1 MRQRLAIRYAI
12 RGDLRFLSHQDTLRL
27 FQRAFARAD
36 IPVRYS
42 EGFNPRPRI
51 SIAMPRPVGVE
62 SHDELMTIE
71 LASPLE
77 IDAVSARLAAQ
88 LPEGIQI
95 HQVEAL
101 HAQDRRLPR
110 EVEYTVDLSGA
121 SVESVQARAAEL
133 LTSQTHRVERRDPE
147 GRCTKHVDIRAFLID
162 VRVDGNRLVWSQTVS
177 IDGTARVGEVL
188 EAVGLPAPEWTHRA
202 VRSRAAFRD

>member
-95 HQVEAL
+95 HQVQAL

-110 EVEYTVDLSGA
+110 EVEYTVDLNGA
-121 SVESVQARAAEL
+121 SVASVQARAAEL
-133 LTSQTHRVERRDPE
+133 LTSRTHRVERRDPE
-147 GRCTKHVDIRAFLID
+147 GRSTKHVDIRAFLIN
-162 VRVDGNRLVWSQTVS
+162 VRVDENRLIWSQTVS

-188 EAVGLPAPEWTHRA
+188 EAVGLPASDWTHRV
-202 VRSRAAFRD
+202 VRSKAAFRD